1 MKISIFKFKSIFIFL
16 FIFISILYLYTNQI
30 QPDNE
35 YVGMKSIVYNFRF
48 FTMLIFHF
56 ILIIFL
62 IRYKNT
68 LIINF
73 INLYLL
79 FVIIWFLIFFDLVG
93 EVELKHYLLLLTI
106 YLIPIIIFKLLSNS
120 IFNFNKNLN
129 LIIPRVK
136 LPLFVSLEIILTIIL
151 IFNILLIGSLLSL
164 NFDYASSYSR
174 RSLGYE
180 MISGF
185 TAYIFSMSLN
195 GIAPY
200 LAFLSIFKKKYIY
213 FFISLLFT
221 IMSFGFIGTKA
232 PIFYTLIF
240 AFLGFIISSRSF
252 NVSYF
257 MLKVIFLVLFVS
269 VVEYLIF
276 NYSLVADIIVRRA
289 FIVVSQNQ
297 IYFIDYFFNYFDFY
311 DWIFGKGKDI
321 TYIVGD
327 IYHIFPNTNANVNAF
342 LYEIG
347 RNGIF
352 GFIIMNIFLL
362 IFFTILDYIYKKYNK
377 KEILGVGILYVILL
391 FEQSYSTA
399 FVTSGI
405 GLITI
410 LTILA
415 INIKEENG
423 K

>member
-1 MKISIFKFKSIFIFL
+1 M
-16 FIFISILYLYTNQI
+16 
-30 QPDNE
+30 D
-35 YVGMKSIVYNFRF
+35 
-48 FTMLIFHF
+48 
-56 ILIIFL
+56 
-62 IRYKNT
+62 
-68 LIINF
+68 
-73 INLYLL
+73 
-79 FVIIWFLIFFDLVG
+79 
-93 EVELKHYLLLLTI
+93 
-106 YLIPIIIFKLLSNS
+106 
-120 IFNFNKNLN
+120 
-129 LIIPRVK
+129 
-136 LPLFVSLEIILTIIL
+136 
-151 IFNILLIGSLLSL
+151 
-164 NFDYASSYSR
+164 FDYGSSYSR

-185 TAYIFSMSLN
+185 KAYMFSMSMN

-200 LAFLSIFKKKYIY
+200 LAFLSIFKKKYLF

-221 IMSFGFIGTKA
+221 LMCFGFIGTKA
-232 PIFYTLIF
+232 PIFYTFLF
-240 AFLGFIISSRSF
+240 AFLGFIINTKNF

-257 MLKVIFLVLFVS
+257 MLKVISLVLFIS
-269 VVEYLIF
+269 IVEYFIF
-276 NYSLVADIIVRRA
+276 NFSWVADIIVRRA

-321 TYIVGD
+321 TYTVGD
-327 IYHIFPNTNANVNAF
+327 IYHIFPNTNANVNAL

-362 IFFTILDYIYKKYNK
+362 VFFTMLDYIYKKYNK

-410 LTILA
+410 LTILT